1 MLFNPKKAQFDHLDE
16 RSREIMKKTI
26 DFFETKIDAVEDD
39 LMDQTFDFMVR
50 DFSKFA
56 LQLYCKTSSTSKQME
71 VCMKIIKKP
80 EGHLPVFKLFNAVV
94 GNSDSVNIG
103 TSRLSL
109 GDKNNQADQ

>member
-1 MLFNPKKAQFDHLDE
+1 MLFNPKKAQFDHPDE

-80 EGHLPVFKLFNAVV
+80 VVKPERFNRIWEKQVY
-94 GNSDSVNIG
+94 GLKETYRMND
-103 TSRLSL
+103 
-109 GDKNNQADQ
+109 